1 MAALASRRAW
11 GRALLLLLLAALAI
25 GGGRRLWPRLEPAGR
40 WPLLPSPWPLA
51 LPSPAAG
58 SGVPLRLDSPGW
70 RQRSLGNP
78 ARQRY
83 PHCWQARAR
92 TPWDLILWQQQ
103 LYLGLGDS
111 GNEGPTANAGPV
123 PLLRYDPR
131 RRRWHRDATLPEEA
145 VERFVAAGDRLW
157 IPGADARGSW
167 RWGNFYGHRSGGR
180 LWWQERRLPG
190 FIHVHDLL
198 PWRGA
203 LVVAGNIEHSVP
215 AGLGR
220 ERHGSA
226 VAVSADGGQQW
237 SVTPLGGWRSTALL
251 PVAGQLY
258 ALKALP
264 GPALRR
270 WLGQQGRLSRFQPVH
285 QWQGGS
291 TWIARPDLT
300 AAALLPEVPQAARRF
315 AWLEGVQRWGE
326 SAAWIAAIGP
336 APGAGA
342 TRQAFVATDL
352 AAGRVAV
359 QRLPLPP
366 GAMAMDLAATAS
378 GLVVLSRE
386 PSGPGQ
392 WRQRIVQ
399 FQPSAA
405 GWQLRPLL
413 QFRTAAPAQ
422 SLAGDGSQWFLGL
435 GAAPGRTGQAGETSD
450 GPPSRR
456 PCTEAQAL
464 SGTVVEVWR

>member
-1 MAALASRRAW
+1 MAALASRRNG
-11 GRALLLLLLAALAI
+11 GRALLLLLLAALAV
-25 GGGRRLWPRLEPAGR
+25 GGGRRLWIRVEPAGR

-51 LPSPAAG
+51 LPAPAAG
-58 SGVPLRLDSPGW
+58 SSAPLRLESPGW

-111 GNEGPTANAGPV
+111 SNEGPTANGGPV

-131 RRRWHRDATLPEEA
+131 RRLWHQDASLPEEA

-167 RWGNFYGHRSGGR
+167 RWGNVYRHRSGGQ

-190 FIHVHDLL
+190 FIHVHDLI

-203 LVVAGNIEHSVP
+203 LVVAGSIEHAVP
-215 AGLGR
+215 AGLGS
-220 ERHGSA
+220 ETNGSA
-226 VAVSADGGQQW
+226 VAVSADGGQHW

-258 ALKALP
+258 GLEALP
-264 GPALRR
+264 GPALQR
-270 WLGQQGRLSRFQPVH
+270 WLLRQGRQARFHAVH
-285 QWQGGS
+285 QWQGGGA
-291 TWIARPDLT
+291 WIARPDLT
-300 AAALLPEVPQAARRF
+300 AAALLPEVPEAARRF
-315 AWLEGVQRWGE
+315 AWLEGVQRWGDG
-326 SAAWIAAIGP
+326 AAWIAAIGP
-336 APGAGA
+336 APGAKA
-342 TRQAFVATDL
+342 TRQAFVASNL

-359 QRLPLPP
+359 QRLPLPA
-366 GAMAMDLAATAS
+366 GAMAMDLSTTAS
-378 GLVVLSRE
+378 GPVVLSSE

-392 WRQRIVQ
+392 WLQTIVQ
-399 FQPSAA
+399 FHQSTA
-405 GWQLRPLL
+405 GWQPRPLL

-422 SLAGDGSQWFLGL
+422 SLAGQSGHWFLGL
-435 GAAPGRTGQAGETSD
+435 GPAPGEPGET
-450 GPPSRR
+450 PPSRSS
-456 PCTEAQAL
+456 CTPAQNL

>member
-1 MAALASRRAW
+1 MAALESRRGG
-11 GRALLLLLLAALAI
+11 GRALLLLLLAALAV
-25 GGGRRLWPRLEPAGR
+25 GGGRILWPRLEPAGR

-51 LPSPAAG
+51 LPAPAAG
-58 SGVPLRLDSPGW
+58 ASAPLRLESPGW
-70 RQRSLGNP
+70 QQRSLGNP

-92 TPWDLILWQQQ
+92 TPWDLILWNQQ

-111 GNEGPTANAGPV
+111 SNGGPTANAGPV

-131 RRRWHRDATLPEEA
+131 RRLWHQDASLPEEA

-167 RWGNFYGHRSGGR
+167 RWGNVYRHHNGGK

-203 LVVAGNIEHSVP
+203 LVVAGNIEHAVP
-215 AGLGR
+215 AGLGS

-226 VAVSADGGQQW
+226 VAVSADGGQHW

-258 ALKALP
+258 ALEALP
-264 GPALRR
+264 GPALRQ
-270 WLGQQGRLSRFQPVH
+270 WLVRQGRQARFHAVH

-291 TWIARPDLT
+291 TWRARPDLT
-300 AAALLPEVPQAARRF
+300 VAALLPEVPEAARRF
-315 AWLEGVQRWGE
+315 AWLEGVQRWGDG
-326 SAAWIAAIGP
+326 AAWIAAIGP
-336 APGAGA
+336 APGARA
-342 TRQAFVATDL
+342 TRQAFVASDL

-359 QRLPLPP
+359 QRLPLAA
-366 GAMAMDLAATAS
+366 GAMAMDLVTMAS
-378 GLVVLSRE
+378 GPVVLSSE
-386 PSGPGQ
+386 PLGPGQ
-392 WRQRIVQ
+392 WRQRIIA
-399 FQPSAA
+399 FHPSPA
-405 GWQLRPLL
+405 GWQPRPLL

-422 SLAGDGSQWFLGL
+422 SLAGQSGHWFLGL
-435 GAAPGRTGQAGETSD
+435 GPAPGEPGET
-450 GPPSRR
+450 PPSRSS
-456 PCTEAQAL
+456 CSQAQAL